1 MQAQGVEPDPPT
13 DYDLQEAKVLAEI
26 GACEYLKRL
35 MQENEYV
42 DNLARMGYLRD
53 IRRSQDENVKESR
66 AETAAQKMAGA
77 RALQLQIAENEK
89 HVQSMKKQLA
99 EGVTGTVTALAEK
112 VGLSPQHQEQTA
124 EPLPVE
130 PVDEQAAAILE
141 RDEKDVD
148 LSESDGGP

>member
-1 MQAQGVEPDPPT
+1 MQAQGVEADAPT
-13 DYDLQEAKVLAEI
+13 EHDLQEAKVLAEI
-26 GACEYLKRL
+26 GAAAYLKRL
-35 MQENEYV
+35 RDDPNNKFV
-42 DNLARMGYLRD
+42 SNLARMGYLRD

-66 AETAAQKMAGA
+66 ADVAAMKQAD
-77 RALQLQIAENEK
+77 RATEEEE
-89 HVQSMKKQLA
+89 VQRLKKELA
-99 EGVTGTVTALAEK
+99 EGVSDIVTDLAEK

-141 RDEKDVD
+141 RDEEKDVD